1 MAAVIKNIPSQ
12 SASSDFGDQDVTNVG
27 SIALDE
33 ITSDAGGAVTVTLGT
48 DAGDDFIV
56 GPSNKLVVEGDTDNI
71 GMGTATPR
79 RAVDVLDSSNPQL
92 RLSHTDDTEYLEF
105 QSLSTGDAVMKMTD
119 SICYV
124 RSGDAITYLQ
134 LQNTTSGFA
143 EDVEVGLTV
152 GLSGNAAY
160 IYNRETAGASNPTLY
175 LGVGNTAA
183 VVINGNKDIQVN
195 GNATIGDN
203 AADAHSVMGT
213 LAVPNGLAYTPTVI
227 TQGTGT
233 LSGLTAADSSK
244 TILLNAASA
253 IVELPNLTADDI
265 GTQIVVCNVH
275 TADLTGAVTV
285 ATSAQFFNADNTTGY
300 NAAQDLA
307 KMQTKTFILFAASS
321 WLIVG

>member
-1 MAAVIKNIPSQ
+1 MQ
-12 SASSDFGDQDVTNVG
+12 
-27 SIALDE
+27 
-33 ITSDAGGAVTVTLGT
+33 
-48 DAGDDFIV
+48 
-56 GPSNKLVVEGDTDNI
+56 
-71 GMGTATPR
+71 
-79 RAVDVLDSSNPQL
+79 
-92 RLSHTDDTEYLEF
+92 
-105 QSLSTGDAVMKMTD
+105 
-119 SICYV
+119 
-124 RSGDAITYLQ
+124 SGDAITYLQ

-227 TQGTGT
+227 PQGAGT

-253 IVELPNLTADDI
+253 IVELPNLTAAADI

-285 ATSAQFFNADNTTGY
+285 ATSANFFNADNTGGY
-300 NAAQDLA
+300 NTAQDLA